1 MIADATMGLAD
12 DGRRHVRCYDSGKCG
27 WWNDP
32 GRRSIPTSPTLPKA
46 ARHPQLEF
54 APHCG
59 RPCHWSNHRSC
70 RGQRSTGSTVTI
82 RRFPSSAV
90 TGKRHDPPIDYL
102 LHYTQANRKQFNNQR
117 KSLLARIIYHA
128 WPHIYYGGRQ
138 SLEHRFFDL
147 VLQRTHV
154 VISSCVFNKPSEDV
168 AGFYSRSLLF
178 V

>member
-1 MIADATMGLAD
+1 MLRWGSLTTGEGTCDAMIRANADGGTTPE
-12 DGRRHVRCYDSGKCG
+12 DGQYQLLQHYPRPHV
-27 WWNDP
+27 
-32 GRRSIPTSPTLPKA
+32 IPNSSSP
-46 ARHPQLEF
+46 
-54 APHCG
+54 PHCG